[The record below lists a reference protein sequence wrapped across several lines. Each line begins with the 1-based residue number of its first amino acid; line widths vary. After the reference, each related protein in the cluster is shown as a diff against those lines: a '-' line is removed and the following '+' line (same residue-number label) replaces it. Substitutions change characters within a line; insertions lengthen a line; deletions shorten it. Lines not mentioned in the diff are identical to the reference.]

1 MVEHWEAAQKTLEA
15 IATFLL
21 QSIRTTT
28 STAAL
33 LLVADL
39 LQTLVSRCGA
49 EVGVETSRDAQSLIP
64 LQSLFSS
71 SAIRRVLLLLINQN
85 PTIRSRGVEM
95 AKRLL
100 VNASTDL
107 RETINTVVARAF
119 EDDGL

>member
-21 QSIRTTT
+21 QSIRMTT

-49 EVGVETSRDAQSLIP
+49 EVGVEMSRDAQSLIP

>member
-1 MVEHWEAAQKTLEA
+1 MVKHWEAAQKTLEA

-21 QSIRTTT
+21 QSICTTT

-107 RETINTVVARAF
+107 RETIDTVVARAF